1 MVMQIDDQFRQL
13 MSGTEGDPMVV
24 HFADI
29 PRIMVSL
36 AEYWLRILKS
46 TCTGAVCN
54 LASVAVLCLSL
65 CCACIALQPTCSDL
79 HSGDLHKPKFL
90 HIILLQLRLHL
101 QLNIVPTAHAFAG
114 DSAADAAADGHL
126 PKSPVKLP

>member
-1 MVMQIDDQFRQL
+1 MQIDDQFRQL

-36 AEYWLRILKS
+36 AGYCLCILNS

-54 LASVAVLCLSL
+54 LANVDVLWSLS
-65 CCACIALQPTCSDL
+65 CRACIALQPTSRTCSQV
-79 HSGDLHKPKFL
+79 

-101 QLNIVPTAHAFAG
+101 QLNVAPTAHAFAG